1 MITVKRNVA
10 FVRRPDRS
18 QAIIVSDG
26 QPKAVP
32 SGRVPRISRLMA
44 LAIHFDRLV
53 REGKV
58 ADLSELARL
67 AHVTQPRMTQI
78 MNLNHLAPDIQEQL
92 LFLQPLTTGRAKV
105 CERHLRTLAANPCW
119 RVQRRGLASI
129 GLGGEYPRGGA
140 ALIPE
145 RA

>member
-1 MITVKRNVA
+1 MA
-10 FVRRPDRS
+10 F
-18 QAIIVSDG
+18 
-26 QPKAVP
+26 
-32 SGRVPRISRLMA
+32 
-44 LAIHFDRLV
+44 AIHFDRIV
-53 REGKV
+53 REGTV

-119 RVQRRGLASI
+119 REQRRGLASI

-145 RA
+145 RGA